1 MAVTIYSSL
10 LLEVTKSHGELR
22 MVWTFIKT
30 TLLVGFLTGI
40 LFVIAY
46 LMGLDPIV
54 ALGFAAIMNLIIYWF
69 SDRLVLRMGGAKV
82 VGEEDA
88 PRVYTALR
96 RLNAASGM
104 PMPKVA
110 LVNSSVPNAFAT
122 GRSPSKATV
131 AVHTGLL
138 SVVNDEELEGVLA
151 HELTHVRNWDTL
163 TMTIAATVAG
173 AITYL
178 AQWGWLF
185 GGAFGGGSS
194 GRNRQ
199 GGSLLGLLFML
210 ILAPFAAMLVQLA
223 VSRTREYAAD
233 EGGAKL
239 SGKPLALA
247 SALEKIDYHARN
259 RRPSSKANPALS
271 SLYIVNPFR
280 GSAFA
285 QLFSTHPRTEKRIA
299 RLHQIAGTMG
309 YGSYY
314 TQ

>member
-1 MAVTIYSSL
+1 
-10 LLEVTKSHGELR
+10 
-22 MVWTFIKT
+22 
-30 TLLVGFLTGI
+30 
-40 LFVIAY
+40 
-46 LMGLDPIV
+46 MGLDPIV
-54 ALGFAAIMNLIIYWF
+54 ALGFAAFMNLIIYWF
-69 SDRLVLRMGGAKV
+69 SDRLVLRMGRAKV
-82 VGEEDA
+82 VGEQDA
-88 PRVYTALR
+88 PRVYAALR

-110 LVNSSVPNAFAT
+110 LVNSPVPNAFAT

-178 AQWGWLF
+178 AQWGWLL
-185 GGAFGGGSS
+185 GGAFGSGSG
-194 GRNRQ
+194 GRNKQ
-199 GGSLLGLLFML
+199 GGSLIGLLFML
-210 ILAPFAAMLVQLA
+210 ILAPLAAMLVQLA

-247 SALEKIDYHARN
+247 SALEKIEYQAKN
-259 RRPSSKANPALS
+259 RRPSANANPALS
-271 SLYIVNPFR
+271 SLYIINPFR
-280 GSAFA
+280 GSTFT
-285 QLFSTHPRTEKRIA
+285 QLFSTHPATHKRIA

-314 TQ
+314 AQ